1 VRSKG
6 PKTAE
11 QNLMPR
17 KKRGVTPSAT
27 PAMSENAN
35 PSDRH
40 ALLEAMIDHVPD
52 FIYAKDLEGRFLFA
66 NRAIVTENGFDTV
79 EQLIGLTDYD
89 INGEAARRAG
99 IPDTEARVMRTGE
112 PDLGYEERA
121 MRGDIDRWLMMSRVP
136 LKDKAGN
143 IIGVVGAS
151 RDITQK
157 KASERLLQA
166 QAHILEMIVAAAR
179 IEDFLEEFVKAI
191 ENLATGLACA
201 VRVFDAADGEPSV
214 YASPALAQEE
224 GLAALVSSVSDPE
237 CLTHPAE
244 HIAFSFDIPA
254 SEGKAHGFVW
264 CMLAS
269 RKPEAALLEFIG
281 AAARMAGLAIDRK
294 RASEHIAFLADHD
307 MLTRLP
313 NRRFLDTRL
322 PEILAAAAKTHRRVG
337 IGFLDLD
344 NFKQIN
350 DTLGHSI
357 GDTLLSKTAER
368 IAKSLRKNDL
378 VLRVGGDEFVIIL
391 EEGRNDVEA
400 RLQRIRA
407 AVSQPL
413 RIGNYDIKVTCS
425 IGMAFFPEHGETTA
439 EIVAAADLAM
449 YEAKHNGRDSIAT
462 FTPNMADD
470 LRKKFTRIE
479 ELRKAVKR
487 DEFVLHFQ
495 PQVDLVSGAISGVEA
510 LVRWQHPTEGLL
522 GPAEFIG
529 LAEETGLI
537 VELGE
542 SILRK
547 ACRQA
552 QAWAAAGLLP
562 VKMAVNISPRQFQ
575 GGLVQ
580 QIRSVLKETGLAP
593 SLLEIEIT
601 ETLIIQDVETSVRIM
616 RAIKQMGVSL
626 ALDDF
631 GIGYS
636 CLGMLKTFPLSCMKI
651 DRSFLTHLPKK
662 TKDSAIVSIMIQ
674 LAGSLGIDVI
684 AEGVEA
690 GEQAAFLRDAGCP
703 YGQGYYFSRPV
714 PAEVIE
720 DMLAKKT
727 IFPTGLT
734 EDSK

>member
-1 VRSKG
+1 MRSKG
-6 PKTAE
+6 PKTPE
-11 QNLMPR
+11 EKRMSR
-17 KKRGVTPSAT
+17 KKRDVTPSAI
-27 PAMSENAN
+27 PDMSENTN

-89 INGEAARRAG
+89 INGEAAQRAG
-99 IPDTEARVMRTGE
+99 IPETEARVMRTGE

-136 LKDKAGN
+136 LKDKAGK

-166 QAHILEMIVAAAR
+166 QARILEMIVAAAR

-201 VRVFDAADGEPSV
+201 VRVFDAAEGEPSV
-214 YASPALAQEE
+214 YASPALAQQE
-224 GLAALVSSVSDPE
+224 GLAALIASVSDPE
-237 CLTHPAE
+237 RLTHPAE
-244 HIAFSFDIPA
+244 HVAFSFDIPA

-269 RKPEAALLEFIG
+269 REPDAALVEFIG

-294 RASEHIAFLADHD
+294 RAAEHIAFLADHD

-322 PEILAAAAKTHRRVG
+322 PEILAAAAKANRRVG

-344 NFKQIN
+344 NFKHIN

-357 GDTLLSKTAER
+357 GDALLSKTAER
-368 IAKSLRKNDL
+368 IAKSLRKYDL

-391 EEGRNDVEA
+391 EERKDDVEN

-413 RIGNYDIKVTCS
+413 RIGNYDIKVTSS

-479 ELRKAVKR
+479 ELRKAVQR

-495 PQVDLVSGAISGVEA
+495 PQVDLASGRISGVEA

-537 VELGE
+537 VELGAN
-542 SILRK
+542 ILRK
-547 ACRQA
+547 ACHQA
-552 QAWAAAGLLP
+552 QAWVAAGLPP
-562 VKMAVNISPRQFQ
+562 VKIAVNISPRQFQ

-601 ETLIIQDVETSVRIM
+601 ETLIIQDVEASVRIM

-636 CLGMLKTFPLSCMKI
+636 CLGVLKTFPLSCMKI
-651 DRSFLTHLPKK
+651 DRSFLTHLPEK

-684 AEGVEA
+684 AEGVETA
-690 GEQAAFLRDAGCP
+690 EQAAFLRMAGCP
-703 YGQGYYFSRPV
+703 YGQGYYFSRPL
-714 PAEVIE
+714 PADAVEV
-720 DMLAKKT
+720 MLRNT
-727 IFPTGLT
+727 TTFPTGLSS
-734 EDSK
+734 DRP

>member
-1 VRSKG
+1 MSR
-6 PKTAE
+6 T
-11 QNLMPR
+11 
-17 KKRGVTPSAT
+17 KRGVAPSAS
-27 PAMSENAN
+27 PATTENPN
-35 PSDRH
+35 TSDRH
-40 ALLEAMIDHVPD
+40 VLLEAMINHVPD

-66 NRAIVTENGFDTV
+66 NRAIVTENGFESV
-79 EQLIGLTDYD
+79 EELIGLTDGD
-89 INGEAARRAG
+89 IHGDAAQRAG

-112 PDLGYEERA
+112 PDLGYEEPA

-136 LKDKAGN
+136 LKDEAGK

-166 QAHILEMIVAAAR
+166 QARILEMIVAAAR
-179 IEDFLEEFVKAI
+179 IEDFLDEFVKAI

-201 VRVFDAADGEPSV
+201 VRVFEAAAGEPSV
-214 YASPALAQEE
+214 YVSPALMPHE
-224 GLAALVSSVSDPE
+224 GLTARISTVNDPGS
-237 CLTHPAE
+237 LTYPADST
-244 HIAFSFDIPA
+244 AFSFDIPA

-264 CMLAS
+264 CVLAG
-269 RKPEAALLEFIG
+269 RQPDAALVEFIG

-294 RASEHIAFLADHD
+294 RAAEHIAFLADHD

-322 PEILAAAAKTHRRVG
+322 PEILAVAAKAKRKVG

-350 DTLGHSI
+350 DTLGHSV
-357 GDTLLSKTAER
+357 GDALLSKTAER
-368 IAKSLRKNDL
+368 IAHSLGRNDL
-378 VLRVGGDEFVIIL
+378 VLRVGGDEFVVIL
-391 EEGRNDVEA
+391 EKQKDSFEN
-400 RLQRIRA
+400 RLQLIQA

-449 YEAKHNGRDSIAT
+449 YEAKHNGRNGIAT
-462 FTPNMADD
+462 FTPRMADD

-479 ELRKAVKR
+479 ELRKAVER

-495 PQVDLVSGAISGVEA
+495 PQVDLLTGRISGVEA
-510 LVRWQHPTEGLL
+510 LVRWQHPVEGLL
-522 GPAEFIG
+522 APSEFIG

-542 SILRK
+542 SILKK
-547 ACRQA
+547 ACQQA
-552 QAWAAAGLLP
+552 QAWIVAGLSP
-562 VKMAVNISPRQFQ
+562 IKMAVNISPRQFQ
-575 GGLVQ
+575 GGLVE
-580 QIRSVLKETGLAP
+580 QIQSVLKETGLSP

-616 RAIKQMGVSL
+616 RSIKQMGVSL
-626 ALDDF
+626 SLDDF

-651 DRSFLTHLPKK
+651 DRSFLTHLPEK

-674 LAGSLGIDVI
+674 LAGSLDIDVI
-684 AEGVEA
+684 AEGVET
-690 GEQAAFLRDAGCP
+690 GEQAAFLRVAGCP

-714 PAEVIE
+714 QADVIE
-720 DMLAKKT
+720 DMLAKMT
-727 IFPTGLT
+727 TFPTGPAGDLQ
-734 EDSK
+734 

>member
-1 VRSKG
+1 MRSKG
-6 PKTAE
+6 PKTPE
-11 QNLMPR
+11 QTRMSR
-17 KKRGVTPSAT
+17 KTRRSAT
-27 PAMSENAN
+27 PASAAVRENTN

-66 NRAIVTENGFDTV
+66 NRAIVNENGFDTV
-79 EQLIGLTDYD
+79 EQLIGLTDYE
-89 INGEAARRAG
+89 IHGEAANIAG
-99 IPDTEARVMRTGE
+99 IPDTESRVMRTGKA
-112 PDLGYEERA
+112 DLGYEERA
-121 MRGDIDRWLMMSRVP
+121 MRGDVDRWLMMSRVP
-136 LKDKAGN
+136 LRDKAGN

-201 VRVFDAADGEPSV
+201 VRVFDAAEGEPSV
-214 YASPALAQEE
+214 YVSPALAQQK
-224 GLAALVSSVSDPE
+224 GLIALLSSVSDPDG
-237 CLTHPAE
+237 LTHSAE
-244 HIAFSFDIPA
+244 DVAFSFDIPE
-254 SEGKAHGFVW
+254 SGGKAHGFVW
-264 CMLAS
+264 CMLAG
-269 RKPEAALLEFIG
+269 RLPDPALLEFIG

-294 RASEHIAFLADHD
+294 RAAEHIAFLADHD

-322 PEILAAAAKTHRRVG
+322 PEILETAGKTKGRVAVC
-337 IGFLDLD
+337 FLDLD

-357 GDTLLSKTAER
+357 GDALLSKTASR
-368 IAKSLRKNDL
+368 IARALRKSDL
-378 VLRVGGDEFVIIL
+378 VLRVGGDEFVIVL
-391 EEGRNDVEA
+391 DVRQEDVET
-400 RLQRIRA
+400 RLHRIRA

-425 IGMAFFPEHGETTA
+425 IGMAFFPEHGKNTA

-449 YEAKHNGRDSIAT
+449 YEAKHSGRDKIAT
-462 FTPNMADD
+462 FTPNMAED
-470 LRKKFTRIE
+470 LKKKVNRIE
-479 ELRKAVKR
+479 ELRKAVTR

-495 PQVDLVSGAISGVEA
+495 PQINLASGVMNGVEA

-522 GPAEFIG
+522 APSEFIG

-547 ACRQA
+547 ACHQA
-552 QAWAAAGLLP
+552 QAWAAAGLPP

-575 GGLVQ
+575 GGLVE
-580 QIRSVLKETGLAP
+580 QIRAALKETGLPA

-601 ETLIIQDVETSVRIM
+601 ETLIIQDVDASVRIM
-616 RAIKQMGVSL
+616 RAIKDMGVSL

-631 GIGYS
+631 GVGYS

-651 DRSFLTHLPKK
+651 DRSFLAYLPGNA
-662 TKDSAIVSIMIQ
+662 KDSAIVSIMIQ
-674 LAGSLGIDVI
+674 LASSLGIDVI
-684 AEGVEA
+684 AEGVET
-690 GEQAAFLRDAGCP
+690 GEQSKFLRDAGCP
-703 YGQGYYFSRPV
+703 CGQGYYFSPPV
-714 PAEVIE
+714 PAQAIAA
-720 DMLAKKT
+720 MLAQSS
-727 IFPTGLT
+727 IFPNGAS
-734 EDSK
+734 EASR

>member
-1 VRSKG
+1 MS
-6 PKTAE
+6 
-11 QNLMPR
+11 R
-17 KKRGVTPSAT
+17 KKRDVTPSAI
-27 PAMSENAN
+27 PDMGENAN

-89 INGEAARRAG
+89 IHGEAAQRAG
-99 IPDTEARVMRTGE
+99 IPETEARVMRTGE

-166 QAHILEMIVAAAR
+166 QARILQMIVAAAR

-201 VRVFDAADGEPSV
+201 VRVVEAAEGEPSV
-214 YASPALAQEE
+214 YASPALAQQE
-224 GLAALVSSVSDPE
+224 GLAALFASVSDPE
-237 CLTHPAE
+237 RLTHPAE
-244 HIAFSFDIPA
+244 HVAFSFDIPA

-264 CMLAS
+264 CVLAG
-269 RKPEAALLEFIG
+269 REPDAALVEFIG

-294 RASEHIAFLADHD
+294 RAAEHIAFLADHD

-322 PEILAAAAKTHRRVG
+322 PEILAAAAKANRRVG

-344 NFKQIN
+344 NFKHIN

-357 GDTLLSKTAER
+357 GDALLSKTAER

-391 EEGRNDVEA
+391 EERKDDVEN
-400 RLQRIRA
+400 RLQRIRD

-425 IGMAFFPEHGETTA
+425 IGMAFFPEHGETPA

-449 YEAKHNGRDSIAT
+449 YEAKHAGRDSIAT

-479 ELRKAVKR
+479 ELRKAVQR

-495 PQVDLVSGAISGVEA
+495 PQVDLASGRISGVEA

-537 VELGE
+537 VELGAN
-542 SILRK
+542 ILRK
-547 ACRQA
+547 ACHQA
-552 QAWAAAGLLP
+552 QAWVAAGLSP
-562 VKMAVNISPRQFQ
+562 VKIAVNISPRQFQ

-601 ETLIIQDVETSVRIM
+601 ETLIIQDVEASVRIM

-651 DRSFLTHLPKK
+651 DRSFLTHLPEK
-662 TKDSAIVSIMIQ
+662 TKDSAIVTIMIQ
-674 LAGSLGIDVI
+674 LAGSLDIDVI
-684 AEGVEA
+684 AEGVETA
-690 GEQAAFLRDAGCP
+690 EQAAFLRMAGCP
-703 YGQGYYFSRPV
+703 YGQGYYFSRPL
-714 PAEVIE
+714 PADAVEV
-720 DMLAKKT
+720 MLRNT
-727 IFPTGLT
+727 TTFPTGLSS
-734 EDSK
+734 DRP

>member
-1 VRSKG
+1 MRSKG
-6 PKTAE
+6 PKTPE
-11 QNLMPR
+11 ETRMSR
-17 KKRGVTPSAT
+17 KKRDVTPSAT
-27 PAMSENAN
+27 PDKSENAN

-79 EQLIGLTDYD
+79 EQLIGLTDYE
-89 INGEAARRAG
+89 INGEAAHRAG

-214 YASPALAQEE
+214 YASPALAQQK
-224 GLAALVSSVSDPE
+224 GLTALVSSVSDPE
-237 CLTHPAE
+237 SLSHPAE
-244 HIAFSFDIPA
+244 QVAFSFDIPA

-264 CMLAS
+264 CMLAG
-269 RKPEAALLEFIG
+269 REPDAALVEFIA

-294 RASEHIAFLADHD
+294 RAAEHIAFLADHD

-322 PEILAAAAKTHRRVG
+322 PEILAAAAKANRRVG

-357 GDTLLSKTAER
+357 GDALLSKTAER
-368 IAKSLRKNDL
+368 IAKSLRQNDL

-391 EEGRNDVEA
+391 EERRDDVES

-425 IGMAFFPEHGETTA
+425 IGMAFFPEHGQTTA

-495 PQVDLVSGAISGVEA
+495 PQVDLVSGGISGVEA

-552 QAWAAAGLLP
+552 QAWAAAGLSP

-651 DRSFLTHLPKK
+651 DRSFLTHLPEK

-684 AEGVEA
+684 AEGVES
-690 GEQAAFLRDAGCP
+690 GEQAAFLRAAGCP
-703 YGQGYYFSRPV
+703 YGQGYYFSRPL
-714 PAEVIE
+714 PADAIE
-720 DMLAKKT
+720 AMLANST
-727 IFPTGLT
+727 TFPTGLSG
-734 EDSK
+734 DRP

>member
-1 VRSKG
+1 MRSKG

-11 QNLMPR
+11 QNRMSQ

-136 LKDKAGN
+136 LKDEAGN

-191 ENLATGLACA
+191 ENLATGLVCA
-201 VRVFDAADGEPSV
+201 VRVFDAAAGEPSV

-294 RASEHIAFLADHD
+294 RAAEHIAFLADHD

-425 IGMAFFPEHGETTA
+425 IGMAFFPEHGEITA

-651 DRSFLTHLPKK
+651 DRSFLTHLPEK

-690 GEQAAFLRDAGCP
+690 GEQATFLREAGCP

-727 IFPTGLT
+727 IFPTGLP

>member
-1 VRSKG
+1 MRSKG

-580 QIRSVLKETGLAP
+580 QISSVLKETGLAP

-651 DRSFLTHLPKK
+651 DRSFLTHLPEK

-727 IFPTGLT
+727 IFPTGLP

>member
-1 VRSKG
+1 MRSKG
-6 PKTAE
+6 PKSHL
-11 QNLMPR
+11 QNRPPR
-17 KKRGVTPSAT
+17 TKSDAP
-27 PAMSENAN
+27 

-79 EQLIGLTDYD
+79 EELIGLTDYD
-89 INGEAARRAG
+89 INGDAAQRAG
-99 IPDTEARVMRTGE
+99 IPETEARVMRTGE
-112 PDLGYEERA
+112 PDLGFEERA

-136 LKDKAGN
+136 LKDKNGA

-166 QAHILEMIVAAAR
+166 QAHILEMIVGAAR

-201 VRVFDAADGEPSV
+201 VRVFDAAAGEPSV
-214 YASPALAQEE
+214 YASPALSQHA
-224 GLAALVSSVSDPE
+224 GVSALISSVSDPE
-237 CLTHPAE
+237 SLTYPAGNV
-244 HIAFSFDIPA
+244 AFSFDIPA
-254 SEGKAHGFVW
+254 SEGNAHGFVW
-264 CMLAS
+264 CMLAG
-269 RKPEAALLEFIG
+269 RKPDAGLLEFIA

-294 RASEHIAFLADHD
+294 RAAEHIAFLADHD

-322 PEILAAAAKTHRRVG
+322 PEILAASAKAKRHVG

-350 DTLGHSI
+350 DTLGHSV
-357 GDTLLSKTAER
+357 GDALLSKTAER
-368 IAKSLRKNDL
+368 ISRSLGRNDL

-391 EEGRNDVEA
+391 HKHKDDFES
-400 RLQRIRA
+400 RLQHIRA

-413 RIGNYDIKVTCS
+413 RLGNYDIKVTCS

-449 YEAKHNGRDSIAT
+449 YEAKHSGRDGIAT
-462 FTPNMADD
+462 FTPRMADD

-479 ELRKAVKR
+479 ELRKAVQS
-487 DEFVLHFQ
+487 DEFVLHYQ
-495 PQVDLVSGAISGVEA
+495 PQVDLLTGRISGVEA
-510 LVRWQHPTEGLL
+510 LVRWQHPVEGLL

-542 SILRK
+542 SVLKK
-547 ACRQA
+547 ACLQA
-552 QAWAAAGLLP
+552 QAWCNAGLPP

-575 GGLVQ
+575 GGLVE
-580 QIRSVLKETGLAP
+580 QIRSALTQSGLAP

-616 RAIKQMGVSL
+616 RVIKEMGVSL

-651 DRSFLTHLPKK
+651 DRSFLTHLPEK

-684 AEGVEA
+684 AEGVET
-690 GEQAAFLRDAGCP
+690 GEQAAFLRTAGCP

-714 PAEVIE
+714 QADAIEAMLGTMMTFPAGLSN
-720 DMLAKKT
+720 DMQ
-727 IFPTGLT
+727 
-734 EDSK
+734 

>member
-1 VRSKG
+1 MRSKG

-11 QNLMPR
+11 QNRMSR

-136 LKDKAGN
+136 LKDEAGN

-191 ENLATGLACA
+191 ENLATGLVCA
-201 VRVFDAADGEPSV
+201 VRVFDAAAGELSV

-294 RASEHIAFLADHD
+294 RAAEHIAFLADHD

-651 DRSFLTHLPKK
+651 DRSFLTHLPEK

-690 GEQAAFLRDAGCP
+690 GEQATFLREAGCP

-727 IFPTGLT
+727 IFPTGLP

>member
-1 VRSKG
+1 MRSKG

-11 QNLMPR
+11 QNRMPR

-136 LKDKAGN
+136 LKDEAGN

-191 ENLATGLACA
+191 ENLATGLVCA
-201 VRVFDAADGEPSV
+201 VRVFDAAAGEPSV

-294 RASEHIAFLADHD
+294 RAAEHIAFLADHD

-651 DRSFLTHLPKK
+651 DRSFLTHLPEK

-690 GEQAAFLRDAGCP
+690 GEQATFLREAGCP

-727 IFPTGLT
+727 IFPTGLP

>member
-1 VRSKG
+1 
-6 PKTAE
+6 
-11 QNLMPR
+11 MPR

-264 CMLAS
+264 CMLTS

>member
-1 VRSKG
+1 MRSKG

-542 SILRK
+542 SILRN

-690 GEQAAFLRDAGCP
+690 GEQVAFLRDAGCP

-720 DMLAKKT
+720 NMLAKKT

>member
-1 VRSKG
+1 M
-6 PKTAE
+6 
-11 QNLMPR
+11 QNRPPR
-17 KKRGVTPSAT
+17 TKSDAP
-27 PAMSENAN
+27 

-79 EQLIGLTDYD
+79 EELIGLTDYD
-89 INGEAARRAG
+89 INGDAAQRAG
-99 IPDTEARVMRTGE
+99 IPETEARVMRTGE
-112 PDLGYEERA
+112 PDLGFEERA

-136 LKDKAGN
+136 LKDKNGA

-166 QAHILEMIVAAAR
+166 QAHILEMIVGAAR
-179 IEDFLEEFVKAI
+179 IEDFLEEFVKSI

-201 VRVFDAADGEPSV
+201 VRVFDAAAGEPSV
-214 YASPALAQEE
+214 YASPALAQNA
-224 GLAALVSSVSDPE
+224 GVTALISSVSDPE
-237 CLTHPAE
+237 SLTYPAGNV
-244 HIAFSFDIPA
+244 AFSFDIPA
-254 SEGKAHGFVW
+254 SEGNAHGFVW
-264 CMLAS
+264 CMLAG
-269 RKPEAALLEFIG
+269 RTPDAGLLEFIA

-294 RASEHIAFLADHD
+294 RAAEHIAFLADHD

-322 PEILAAAAKTHRRVG
+322 PEILAASAKAKRHVG

-350 DTLGHSI
+350 DTLGHSV
-357 GDTLLSKTAER
+357 GDALLSETAER
-368 IAKSLRKNDL
+368 ISRSLGRNDL

-391 EEGRNDVEA
+391 HKHKDDFES
-400 RLQRIRA
+400 RLQHIRA
-407 AVSQPL
+407 AVSQTL
-413 RIGNYDIKVTCS
+413 RLGNYDIKVTCS

-449 YEAKHNGRDSIAT
+449 YEAKHSGRDGIAT
-462 FTPNMADD
+462 FTPRMADD

-479 ELRKAVKR
+479 ELRKAVER
-487 DEFVLHFQ
+487 DEFVLHYQ
-495 PQVDLVSGAISGVEA
+495 PQVDLLTGRISGVEA
-510 LVRWQHPTEGLL
+510 LVRWQHPVEGLL

-542 SILRK
+542 SVLKK
-547 ACRQA
+547 ACLQA
-552 QAWAAAGLLP
+552 QAWCNAGLPP

-575 GGLVQ
+575 GGLVE
-580 QIRSVLKETGLAP
+580 QIRSALTQSGLAP

-616 RAIKQMGVSL
+616 RVIKEMGVSL

-651 DRSFLTHLPKK
+651 DRSFLTHLPEK

-684 AEGVEA
+684 AEGVET
-690 GEQAAFLRDAGCP
+690 GEQAAFLRAAGCP

-714 PAEVIE
+714 QADAIEAMLGTMMTFPAGLSN
-720 DMLAKKT
+720 DMQ
-727 IFPTGLT
+727 
-734 EDSK
+734 

>member
-1 VRSKG
+1 MRSKG

-449 YEAKHNGRDSIAT
+449 YEAKHKGRDSIAT

>member
-6 PKTAE
+6 PKTPV
-11 QNLMPR
+11 QNRMSR
-17 KKRGVTPSAT
+17 TKRGVAPSAS
-27 PAMSENAN
+27 PATTENPN
-35 PSDRH
+35 TSDRH
-40 ALLEAMIDHVPD
+40 VLLEAMINHVPD

-66 NRAIVTENGFDTV
+66 NRAIVTENGFESV
-79 EQLIGLTDYD
+79 EELIGLTDGD
-89 INGEAARRAG
+89 IHGDAAQRAG

-112 PDLGYEERA
+112 PDLGYEEPA

-136 LKDKAGN
+136 LKDEAGK

-166 QAHILEMIVAAAR
+166 QARILEMIVAAAR
-179 IEDFLEEFVKAI
+179 IEDFLDEFVKAI

-201 VRVFDAADGEPSV
+201 VRVFEAAAGEPSV
-214 YASPALAQEE
+214 YVSPALMPHE
-224 GLAALVSSVSDPE
+224 GLTARISTVNDPGS
-237 CLTHPAE
+237 LTYPADST
-244 HIAFSFDIPA
+244 AFSFDIPA

-264 CMLAS
+264 CVLAG
-269 RKPEAALLEFIG
+269 RQPDAALVEFIG

-294 RASEHIAFLADHD
+294 RAAEHIAFLADHD

-322 PEILAAAAKTHRRVG
+322 PEILAVAAKAKRKVG

-350 DTLGHSI
+350 DTLGHSV
-357 GDTLLSKTAER
+357 GDALLSKTAER
-368 IAKSLRKNDL
+368 IAHSLGRNDL
-378 VLRVGGDEFVIIL
+378 VLRVGGDEFVVIL
-391 EEGRNDVEA
+391 EKQKDSFEN
-400 RLQRIRA
+400 RLQRIQA

-449 YEAKHNGRDSIAT
+449 YEAKHNGRNGIAT
-462 FTPNMADD
+462 FTPRMADD

-479 ELRKAVKR
+479 ELRKAVER

-495 PQVDLVSGAISGVEA
+495 PQVDLLTGRISGVEA
-510 LVRWQHPTEGLL
+510 LVRWQHPVEGLL
-522 GPAEFIG
+522 APSEFIG

-542 SILRK
+542 SILKK
-547 ACRQA
+547 ACQQA
-552 QAWAAAGLLP
+552 QAWIVAGLSP
-562 VKMAVNISPRQFQ
+562 IKMAVNISPRQFQ
-575 GGLVQ
+575 GGLVE
-580 QIRSVLKETGLAP
+580 QIQSVLKETGLSP

-616 RAIKQMGVSL
+616 RSIKQMGVSL
-626 ALDDF
+626 SLDDF

-651 DRSFLTHLPKK
+651 DRSFLTHLPEK

-674 LAGSLGIDVI
+674 LAGSLDIDVI
-684 AEGVEA
+684 AEGVET
-690 GEQAAFLRDAGCP
+690 GEQAAFLRAAGCP

-714 PAEVIE
+714 QADLIE
-720 DMLAKKT
+720 DMLAKMT
-727 IFPTGLT
+727 TFPTGPAGDLQ
-734 EDSK
+734 

>member
-1 VRSKG
+1 MRSKG
-6 PKTAE
+6 PKTPE
-11 QNLMPR
+11 ENRMSR
-17 KKRGVTPSAT
+17 KKRDVTPSAT
-27 PAMSENAN
+27 PDMSENSN

-89 INGEAARRAG
+89 INGEAAQRAG

-201 VRVFDAADGEPSV
+201 VRVFDAAEGEPSV
-214 YASPALAQEE
+214 YASPALAQQE

-237 CLTHPAE
+237 SLVHPAE
-244 HIAFSFDIPA
+244 HMAFSFDIPA

-264 CMLAS
+264 CMLAG
-269 RKPEAALLEFIG
+269 RQPDAALVEFIG

-294 RASEHIAFLADHD
+294 RAAEHIAFLADHD

-322 PEILAAAAKTHRRVG
+322 PEILATAAKANRRAG

-357 GDTLLSKTAER
+357 GDALLSKTAER

-391 EEGRNDVEA
+391 EERRDDVEN

-449 YEAKHNGRDSIAT
+449 YEAKHTGRDSIAT

-495 PQVDLVSGAISGVEA
+495 PQVDLVSGRISGVEA

-542 SILRK
+542 SILEK

-552 QAWAAAGLLP
+552 QAWAAAGLSP

-651 DRSFLTHLPKK
+651 DRSFLTHLPEK

-690 GEQAAFLRDAGCP
+690 GEQATFLRDAGCP

-714 PAEVIE
+714 PAEAIE
-720 DMLAKKT
+720 DMLAKTT
-727 IFPTGLT
+727 IFATGLP
-734 EDSK
+734 ENSP

>member
-1 VRSKG
+1 MS
-6 PKTAE
+6 
-11 QNLMPR
+11 R
-17 KKRGVTPSAT
+17 KKRGIAPSAS
-27 PAMSENAN
+27 PAASATDN
-35 PSDRH
+35 PSDRY

-66 NRAIVTENGFDTV
+66 NRAIVTENGFRAV
-79 EQLIGLTDYD
+79 EELIGLTDYD
-89 INGEAARRAG
+89 IHGEAAQRAG

-136 LKDKAGN
+136 LRDKAGN

-179 IEDFLEEFVKAI
+179 IEDFLEEFVKEI
-191 ENLATGLACA
+191 ENLATGLVCA
-201 VRVFDAADGEPSV
+201 VRVFAAAAGEPSV
-214 YASPALAQEE
+214 YASPALAQQE

-237 CLTHPAE
+237 SLPQPVGNT
-244 HIAFSFDIPA
+244 AFSFDIPA

-264 CMLAS
+264 CMLAG
-269 RKPEAALLEFIG
+269 RKPDAELVEFIG

-294 RASEHIAFLADHD
+294 RAAEHIAFLADHD

-322 PEILAAAAKTHRRVG
+322 PEILAAATKAKRRVG

-344 NFKQIN
+344 NFRQIN

-357 GDTLLSKTAER
+357 GDALLSKTAGR
-368 IAKSLRKNDL
+368 IAKSLRRDDL

-391 EEGRNDVEA
+391 EERRDDVET
-400 RLQRIRA
+400 RLRRIRA

-413 RIGNYDIKVTCS
+413 RIGNYDIKITCS

-449 YEAKHNGRDSIAT
+449 YDAKHNGRDSIAT

-479 ELRKAVKR
+479 ELRKAVER

-495 PQVDLVSGAISGVEA
+495 PQVDLVSGRISGVEA
-510 LVRWQHPTEGLL
+510 LVRWQHPVEGLL

-542 SILRK
+542 SILNK

-552 QAWAAAGLLP
+552 QAWAAAGLSP

-593 SLLEIEIT
+593 SMLEIEIT
-601 ETLIIQDVETSVRIM
+601 ETLIIQDVDTSVRIM

-651 DRSFLTHLPKK
+651 DRSFLTHLPEK

-684 AEGVEA
+684 AEGVETS
-690 GEQAAFLRDAGCP
+690 EQATFLRNAGCP

-714 PAEVIE
+714 PAEAIA
-720 DMLAKKT
+720 DMLAKMALL
-727 IFPTGLT
+727 PTGLSQST
-734 EDSK
+734 L

>member
-1 VRSKG
+1 MRSKG
-6 PKTAE
+6 PKTPV
-11 QNLMPR
+11 QNRMSR
-17 KKRGVTPSAT
+17 KKRDASPSAPPET
-27 PAMSENAN
+27 ARTAN

-40 ALLEAMIDHVPD
+40 TLLEAMIDHVPD
-52 FIYAKDLEGRFLFA
+52 FIYAKDLDGRFLFA

-79 EQLIGLTDYD
+79 EELIGLTDSD
-89 INGEAARRAG
+89 IHGDAARLAG

-136 LKDKAGN
+136 LKDKAGK

-166 QAHILEMIVAAAR
+166 QARILEMIVAAAR

-201 VRVFDAADGEPSV
+201 VRVFDAAAGEPSV
-214 YASPALAQEE
+214 YASPALAPHQD
-224 GLAALVSSVSDPE
+224 LTAHISTVDDPGDLD
-237 CLTHPAE
+237 CPAD

-254 SEGKAHGFVW
+254 SEGMAHGFVW
-264 CMLAS
+264 CMLAA
-269 RKPEAALLEFIG
+269 RKPDAALVEFIG

-294 RASEHIAFLADHD
+294 RAAEHIAFLADHD

-322 PEILAAAAKTHRRVG
+322 PEILAEAAKANRRVG

-357 GDTLLSKTAER
+357 GDALLSRTAER
-368 IAKSLRKNDL
+368 IARSLKRNDL

-391 EEGRNDVEA
+391 EKQKDDFES

-407 AVSQPL
+407 TVSQPL

-425 IGMAFFPEHGETTA
+425 IGMAFFPEHGDTTA

-449 YEAKHNGRDSIAT
+449 YEAKHNGRDGIAT
-462 FTPNMADD
+462 FTPRMADD

-479 ELRKAVKR
+479 ELRKAVER

-495 PQVDLVSGAISGVEA
+495 PQVHLQTGRISGVEA
-510 LVRWQHPTEGLL
+510 LVRWQHPSEGLL

-542 SILRK
+542 TILRK

-552 QAWAAAGLLP
+552 QAWAAVGLSP

-575 GGLVQ
+575 SGLVE
-580 QIRSVLKETGLAP
+580 QIRSALTETGLAP

-651 DRSFLTHLPKK
+651 DRSFLTHLPEK

-674 LAGSLGIDVI
+674 LAGSLDIDVI
-684 AEGVEA
+684 AEGVETA
-690 GEQAAFLRDAGCP
+690 EQAAFLRAAGCP

-714 PAEVIE
+714 QADVIG
-720 DMLAKKT
+720 DMLGNMT
-727 IFPTGLT
+727 TLLTGLSS
-734 EDSK
+734 DPI

>member
-1 VRSKG
+1 MS
-6 PKTAE
+6 
-11 QNLMPR
+11 R
-17 KKRGVTPSAT
+17 KKRDVTPSAI
-27 PAMSENAN
+27 PDMGENAN

-89 INGEAARRAG
+89 IHGEAAQRAG
-99 IPDTEARVMRTGE
+99 IPETEARVMRTGE

-166 QAHILEMIVAAAR
+166 QARILQMIVEAAR

-201 VRVFDAADGEPSV
+201 VRVFEAAEGEPSV
-214 YASPALAQEE
+214 YASPALAQQE
-224 GLAALVSSVSDPE
+224 GLAALFASVSDPE
-237 CLTHPAE
+237 RLTHPAE
-244 HIAFSFDIPA
+244 HVAFSFDIPA

-264 CMLAS
+264 CMLAG
-269 RKPEAALLEFIG
+269 REPDAALVEFIG

-294 RASEHIAFLADHD
+294 RAAEHIAFLADHD
-307 MLTRLP
+307 MLTLLP

-322 PEILAAAAKTHRRVG
+322 PEILAVAAKANRRVG

-344 NFKQIN
+344 NFKHIN

-357 GDTLLSKTAER
+357 GDALLSKTAER

-391 EEGRNDVEA
+391 EERKNDVEN

-449 YEAKHNGRDSIAT
+449 YEAKHAGRDSIAT

-479 ELRKAVKR
+479 ELRKAVER

-495 PQVDLVSGAISGVEA
+495 PQVDLANGRVSGVEA
-510 LVRWQHPTEGLL
+510 LVRWQHAAEGLL
-522 GPAEFIG
+522 GPEEFIG

-537 VELGE
+537 VELGAN
-542 SILRK
+542 ILRK
-547 ACRQA
+547 ACHQA
-552 QAWAAAGLLP
+552 QAWAAAGLP
-562 VKMAVNISPRQFQ
+562 PMKMAVNISPRQFQ

-601 ETLIIQDVETSVRIM
+601 ETLIIQDVEASVRIM

-651 DRSFLTHLPKK
+651 DRSFLTHLPEK
-662 TKDSAIVSIMIQ
+662 TKDSAIVTIMIQ
-674 LAGSLGIDVI
+674 LAGSLDIDVI
-684 AEGVEA
+684 AEGVETA
-690 GEQAAFLRDAGCP
+690 EQAAFLRMAGCP
-703 YGQGYYFSRPV
+703 YGQGYYFSRPL
-714 PAEVIE
+714 PADAIE
-720 DMLAKKT
+720 AMLANT
-727 IFPTGLT
+727 TTFPTGVSS
-734 EDSK
+734 DRP

>member
-1 VRSKG
+1 
-6 PKTAE
+6 
-11 QNLMPR
+11 MPR

-191 ENLATGLACA
+191 ENLATGLVCA
-201 VRVFDAADGEPSV
+201 VRVFDAAAGEPSV

-294 RASEHIAFLADHD
+294 RAAEHIAFLADHD

-357 GDTLLSKTAER
+357 GDTLLLKTAER

-651 DRSFLTHLPKK
+651 DRSFLTHLPEK

-690 GEQAAFLRDAGCP
+690 GEQATFLREAGCP

-727 IFPTGLT
+727 IFPTGLP

>member
-1 VRSKG
+1 MRSKG
-6 PKTAE
+6 PKTPV
-11 QNLMPR
+11 QNRMSR
-17 KKRGVTPSAT
+17 TKRGVAPSAS
-27 PAMSENAN
+27 PATTENPN
-35 PSDRH
+35 TSDRH
-40 ALLEAMIDHVPD
+40 VLLEAMINHVPD

-66 NRAIVTENGFDTV
+66 NRAIVTENGFESV
-79 EQLIGLTDYD
+79 EELIGLTDGD
-89 INGEAARRAG
+89 IHGDAAQRAG

-112 PDLGYEERA
+112 PDLGYEEPA

-136 LKDKAGN
+136 LKDEAGK

-166 QAHILEMIVAAAR
+166 QARILEMIVAAAR
-179 IEDFLEEFVKAI
+179 IEDFLVEFVKAI

-201 VRVFDAADGEPSV
+201 VRVFEAAAGEPSV
-214 YASPALAQEE
+214 YVSPALMPHE
-224 GLAALVSSVSDPE
+224 GLTARISTVNDPGS
-237 CLTHPAE
+237 LTYPADST
-244 HIAFSFDIPA
+244 AFSFDIPA

-264 CMLAS
+264 CVLAG
-269 RKPEAALLEFIG
+269 RQPDAALVEFIG

-294 RASEHIAFLADHD
+294 RAAEHIAFLADHD

-322 PEILAAAAKTHRRVG
+322 PEILAVAAKAKRKVG

-350 DTLGHSI
+350 DTLGHSV
-357 GDTLLSKTAER
+357 GDALLSKTAER
-368 IAKSLRKNDL
+368 IAHSLGRNDL
-378 VLRVGGDEFVIIL
+378 VLRVGGDEFVVIL
-391 EEGRNDVEA
+391 EKQKDSFEN
-400 RLQRIRA
+400 RLQLIQA

-449 YEAKHNGRDSIAT
+449 YEAKHNGRNGIAT
-462 FTPNMADD
+462 FTPRMADD

-479 ELRKAVKR
+479 ELRKAVER

-495 PQVDLVSGAISGVEA
+495 PQVDLLTGRISGVEA
-510 LVRWQHPTEGLL
+510 LVRWQHPVEGLL
-522 GPAEFIG
+522 APSEFIG

-542 SILRK
+542 SILKK
-547 ACRQA
+547 ACQQA
-552 QAWAAAGLLP
+552 QAWIVAGLSP
-562 VKMAVNISPRQFQ
+562 IKMAVNISPRQFQ
-575 GGLVQ
+575 GGLVE
-580 QIRSVLKETGLAP
+580 QIQSVLKETGLSP

-616 RAIKQMGVSL
+616 RSIKQMGVSL
-626 ALDDF
+626 SLDDF

-651 DRSFLTHLPKK
+651 DRSFLTHLPEK

-674 LAGSLGIDVI
+674 LAGSLDIDVI
-684 AEGVEA
+684 AEGVET
-690 GEQAAFLRDAGCP
+690 GEQAAFLRVAGCP

-714 PAEVIE
+714 QADVIE
-720 DMLAKKT
+720 DMLAKMT
-727 IFPTGLT
+727 TFPTGPAGDLQ
-734 EDSK
+734 

>member
-1 VRSKG
+1 MS
-6 PKTAE
+6 
-11 QNLMPR
+11 R
-17 KKRGVTPSAT
+17 KKRDVTPSAI
-27 PAMSENAN
+27 PDMGENAN

-89 INGEAARRAG
+89 IHGEAAQRAG
-99 IPDTEARVMRTGE
+99 IPETEARVMRTGE

-166 QAHILEMIVAAAR
+166 QARILQMIVAAAR

-201 VRVFDAADGEPSV
+201 VRVVEAAEGEPSV
-214 YASPALAQEE
+214 YASPALAQQE
-224 GLAALVSSVSDPE
+224 GLAALFASISDPE
-237 CLTHPAE
+237 RLTHPAE
-244 HIAFSFDIPA
+244 HVAFSFDIPA

-264 CMLAS
+264 CMLAG
-269 RKPEAALLEFIG
+269 REPDAALVEFIG

-294 RASEHIAFLADHD
+294 RAAEHIAFLADHD

-322 PEILAAAAKTHRRVG
+322 PEILAAAAKATRRVG

-344 NFKQIN
+344 NFKHIN

-357 GDTLLSKTAER
+357 GDALLSKTAER

-391 EEGRNDVEA
+391 EERKNDVEN

-449 YEAKHNGRDSIAT
+449 YEAKHAGRDSIAT

-479 ELRKAVKR
+479 ELRKAVQR

-495 PQVDLVSGAISGVEA
+495 PQVDLASGRISGVEA

-537 VELGE
+537 VELGAN
-542 SILRK
+542 ILRK
-547 ACRQA
+547 ACHQA
-552 QAWAAAGLLP
+552 QAWVAAGLSP
-562 VKMAVNISPRQFQ
+562 VKIAVNISPRQFQ

-601 ETLIIQDVETSVRIM
+601 ETLIIQDVEASVRIM

-651 DRSFLTHLPKK
+651 DRSFLTHLPEK
-662 TKDSAIVSIMIQ
+662 TKDSAIVTIMIQ
-674 LAGSLGIDVI
+674 LAGSLDIDVI
-684 AEGVEA
+684 AEGVETA
-690 GEQAAFLRDAGCP
+690 EQAAFLRMAGCP
-703 YGQGYYFSRPV
+703 YGQGYYFSRPL
-714 PAEVIE
+714 PADAIAA
-720 DMLAKKT
+720 MLRNTAT
-727 IFPTGLT
+727 FPAGLSS
-734 EDSK
+734 DRP

>member
-1 VRSKG
+1 MRSKG
-6 PKTAE
+6 PKTPV
-11 QNLMPR
+11 QNRMSR
-17 KKRGVTPSAT
+17 TKRGVAPSAS
-27 PAMSENAN
+27 PATTENPN
-35 PSDRH
+35 TSDRH
-40 ALLEAMIDHVPD
+40 VLLEAMINHVPD

-66 NRAIVTENGFDTV
+66 NHAIVTENGFESV
-79 EQLIGLTDYD
+79 EELIGLTDGD
-89 INGEAARRAG
+89 IHGDAAQRAG

-112 PDLGYEERA
+112 PDLGYEEPA

-136 LKDKAGN
+136 LKDEAGK

-166 QAHILEMIVAAAR
+166 QARILEMIVAAAR
-179 IEDFLEEFVKAI
+179 IEDFLDEFVKAI

-201 VRVFDAADGEPSV
+201 VRVFEAAAGEPSV
-214 YASPALAQEE
+214 YVSPALMPHE
-224 GLAALVSSVSDPE
+224 GLTARISTVNDPGS
-237 CLTHPAE
+237 LTYPADST
-244 HIAFSFDIPA
+244 AFSFDIPA

-264 CMLAS
+264 CVLAG
-269 RKPEAALLEFIG
+269 RQPDAALVEFIG

-294 RASEHIAFLADHD
+294 RAAEHIAFLADHD

-322 PEILAAAAKTHRRVG
+322 PEILAVAAKAKRKVG

-350 DTLGHSI
+350 DTLGHSV
-357 GDTLLSKTAER
+357 GDALLSKTAER
-368 IAKSLRKNDL
+368 IAHSLGRNDL
-378 VLRVGGDEFVIIL
+378 VLRVGGDEFVVIL
-391 EEGRNDVEA
+391 EKQKDSFEN
-400 RLQRIRA
+400 RLQRIQA
-407 AVSQPL
+407 AVSQSL

-449 YEAKHNGRDSIAT
+449 YEAKHNGRNGIAT
-462 FTPNMADD
+462 FTPRMADD

-479 ELRKAVKR
+479 ELRKAVER

-495 PQVDLVSGAISGVEA
+495 PQVDLLTGRISGVEA
-510 LVRWQHPTEGLL
+510 LVRWQHPVEGLL
-522 GPAEFIG
+522 APSEFIG

-542 SILRK
+542 SILKK
-547 ACRQA
+547 ACQQA
-552 QAWAAAGLLP
+552 QAWIVAGLSP
-562 VKMAVNISPRQFQ
+562 IKMAVNISPRQFQ
-575 GGLVQ
+575 GGLVE
-580 QIRSVLKETGLAP
+580 QIQSVLKETGLSP

-616 RAIKQMGVSL
+616 RSIKQMGVSL
-626 ALDDF
+626 SLDDF

-651 DRSFLTHLPKK
+651 DRSFLTHLPEKPR
-662 TKDSAIVSIMIQ
+662 TAPS
-674 LAGSLGIDVI
+674 
-684 AEGVEA
+684 
-690 GEQAAFLRDAGCP
+690 
-703 YGQGYYFSRPV
+703 SR
-714 PAEVIE
+714 
-720 DMLAKKT
+720 
-727 IFPTGLT
+727 
-734 EDSK
+734 S

>member
-1 VRSKG
+1 MRSKG
-6 PKTAE
+6 PKTPE
-11 QNLMPR
+11 ENRMSR
-17 KKRGVTPSAT
+17 KKRDVTPSAT
-27 PAMSENAN
+27 PDMSENSN

-201 VRVFDAADGEPSV
+201 VRVFDAAEGEPSV
-214 YASPALAQEE
+214 YASPALAQQK

-237 CLTHPAE
+237 SLVHPAE
-244 HIAFSFDIPA
+244 HMAFSFDIPA

-264 CMLAS
+264 CMLAG
-269 RKPEAALLEFIG
+269 RQPDAALVEFIG
-281 AAARMAGLAIDRK
+281 AAARMAGLAIDRN
-294 RASEHIAFLADHD
+294 RAAEHIAFLADHD

-322 PEILAAAAKTHRRVG
+322 PEILAAAAKASRRVG

-357 GDTLLSKTAER
+357 GDALLSKTAER

-391 EEGRNDVEA
+391 EERRDDVEN

-449 YEAKHNGRDSIAT
+449 YEAKHSGRDSIAT

-495 PQVDLVSGAISGVEA
+495 PQVDLFSGRISGVEA
-510 LVRWQHPTEGLL
+510 LVRWQHPAEGLL
-522 GPAEFIG
+522 SPAEFIG

-542 SILRK
+542 SILKK

-552 QAWAAAGLLP
+552 QAWAAAGLSP

-580 QIRSVLKETGLAP
+580 QIRSVLTETGLAP

-601 ETLIIQDVETSVRIM
+601 ETLIIQDVETSVWIM

-651 DRSFLTHLPKK
+651 DRSFLTHLPEK

-690 GEQAAFLRDAGCP
+690 GEQATFLRDAGCP

-714 PAEVIE
+714 PAEAIE
-720 DMLAKKT
+720 DMLAKTT
-727 IFPTGLT
+727 IFATGLP
-734 EDSK
+734 EGRL

>member
-1 VRSKG
+1 MRSKG
-6 PKTAE
+6 PKTPV
-11 QNLMPR
+11 QDRMSR
-17 KKRGVTPSAT
+17 KKRGIAPSAS
-27 PAMSENAN
+27 PAASATDN
-35 PSDRH
+35 PSDRY

-66 NRAIVTENGFDTV
+66 NRAIVTENGFRAV
-79 EQLIGLTDYD
+79 EELIGLTDYD
-89 INGEAARRAG
+89 IHGEAAQRAG

-136 LKDKAGN
+136 LRDKAGN

-179 IEDFLEEFVKAI
+179 IEDFLEEFVKEI
-191 ENLATGLACA
+191 ENLATGLVCA
-201 VRVFDAADGEPSV
+201 VRVFAAAAGEPSV
-214 YASPALAQEE
+214 YASPALAQQE

-237 CLTHPAE
+237 SLPQPVGNT
-244 HIAFSFDIPA
+244 AFSFDIPA

-264 CMLAS
+264 CMLAG
-269 RKPEAALLEFIG
+269 RKPDAELVEFIG

-294 RASEHIAFLADHD
+294 RAAEHIAFLADHD

-322 PEILAAAAKTHRRVG
+322 PEILAAATKAKRRVG

-344 NFKQIN
+344 NFRQIN

-357 GDTLLSKTAER
+357 GDALLSKTAGR
-368 IAKSLRKNDL
+368 IAKSLRRDDL

-391 EEGRNDVEA
+391 EERRDDVET
-400 RLQRIRA
+400 RLRRIRA

-413 RIGNYDIKVTCS
+413 RIGNYDIKITCS

-449 YEAKHNGRDSIAT
+449 YDAKHNGRDSIAT

-479 ELRKAVKR
+479 ELRKAVER

-495 PQVDLVSGAISGVEA
+495 PQVDLVSGRISGVEA
-510 LVRWQHPTEGLL
+510 LVRWQHPVEGLL

-542 SILRK
+542 SILNK

-552 QAWAAAGLLP
+552 QAWAAAGLSP

-593 SLLEIEIT
+593 SMLEIEIT
-601 ETLIIQDVETSVRIM
+601 ETLIIQDVDTSVRIM

-651 DRSFLTHLPKK
+651 DRSFLTHLPEK

-684 AEGVEA
+684 AEGVETS
-690 GEQAAFLRDAGCP
+690 EQATFLRNAGCP

-714 PAEVIE
+714 PAEAIA
-720 DMLAKKT
+720 DMLAKMALL
-727 IFPTGLT
+727 PTGLSQST
-734 EDSK
+734 L

>member
-1 VRSKG
+1 MRSKG

-439 EIVAAADLAM
+439 EIVAASDLAM

>member
-1 VRSKG
+1 MRSKG

-11 QNLMPR
+11 QNRMPR

-121 MRGDIDRWLMMSRVP
+121 MRGDVDRWLMMSRVP

-294 RASEHIAFLADHD
+294 RAAEHIAFLADHD

-651 DRSFLTHLPKK
+651 DRSFLTHLPEK

-690 GEQAAFLRDAGCP
+690 GEQATFLREAGCP

-727 IFPTGLT
+727 IFPTGLP

>member
-1 VRSKG
+1 MRSKG

-11 QNLMPR
+11 QNRMPR

-136 LKDKAGN
+136 LKDEAGN

-191 ENLATGLACA
+191 ENLATGLVCA
-201 VRVFDAADGEPSV
+201 VRVFDAAAGEPSV

-294 RASEHIAFLADHD
+294 RAAEHIAFLADHD

-575 GGLVQ
+575 GGLGQ

-651 DRSFLTHLPKK
+651 DRSFLTHLPEK

-690 GEQAAFLRDAGCP
+690 GEQATFLREAGCP

-727 IFPTGLT
+727 IFPTGLP

>member
-1 VRSKG
+1 MRSKG

-11 QNLMPR
+11 QNRMPR

-136 LKDKAGN
+136 LKDEAGN

-191 ENLATGLACA
+191 ENLATGLVCA
-201 VRVFDAADGEPSV
+201 VRVFDAAAGEPSV

-294 RASEHIAFLADHD
+294 RAAEHIAFLADHD

-357 GDTLLSKTAER
+357 GDMLLSKTAER

-378 VLRVGGDEFVIIL
+378 VLRVGGDEFIIIL

-495 PQVDLVSGAISGVEA
+495 PQVDLGSGAISGVEA

-552 QAWAAAGLLP
+552 QAWAAAGLSP

-580 QIRSVLKETGLAP
+580 QIRSVLTETGLAP

-651 DRSFLTHLPKK
+651 DRSFLTHLPEK

-727 IFPTGLT
+727 IFPTGLP
-734 EDSK
+734 EVSK

>member
-157 KASERLLQA
+157 KASERLLKA

>member
-1 VRSKG
+1 MS
-6 PKTAE
+6 
-11 QNLMPR
+11 R
-17 KKRGVTPSAT
+17 KKRDITPSAS
-27 PAMSENAN
+27 PAMGENAN
-35 PSDRH
+35 PSGRH
-40 ALLEAMIDHVPD
+40 TLLEAMIDHVPD

-66 NRAIVTENGFDTV
+66 NRAIVTENGFESV
-79 EQLIGLTDYD
+79 EELIGLTDYD
-89 INGEAARRAG
+89 IHGEAARHAG

-136 LKDKAGN
+136 LKDKSGK

-201 VRVFDAADGEPSV
+201 VRVFEAAVGEPSV
-214 YASPALAQEE
+214 YVSPALAQQA
-224 GLAALVSSVSDPE
+224 GLTALISNVSD
-237 CLTHPAE
+237 AE
-244 HIAFSFDIPA
+244 SLAHSGEDTAFSFDIPA

-264 CMLAS
+264 CKLAG
-269 RKPEAALLEFIG
+269 RKPDEALVEFIG

-294 RASEHIAFLADHD
+294 RAAEHIAFLADHD

-322 PEILAAAAKTHRRVG
+322 PEILAAAAKANRRVG

-357 GDTLLSKTAER
+357 GDALLSKTAGR
-368 IAKSLRKNDL
+368 IAASLKQNDL

-391 EEGRNDVEA
+391 EEHKDDVEN

-425 IGMAFFPEHGETTA
+425 IGMAFFPQHGETTA

-449 YEAKHNGRDSIAT
+449 YEVKHNGRDSIAT

-479 ELRKAVKR
+479 EMRKAVER

-495 PQVDLVSGAISGVEA
+495 PQVDLANGRISGVEA

-522 GPAEFIG
+522 GPVEFIG

-537 VELGE
+537 VELGAN
-542 SILRK
+542 ILRK

-552 QAWAAAGLLP
+552 QAWVAAGLSP

-616 RAIKQMGVSL
+616 HAIKQMGVSL

-651 DRSFLTHLPKK
+651 DRSFLTHLPEK
-662 TKDSAIVSIMIQ
+662 TKDSAIVTIMIQ

-684 AEGVEA
+684 AEGVETA
-690 GEQAAFLRDAGCP
+690 EQATFLRAAGCP
-703 YGQGYYFSRPV
+703 YGQGYYFSRPL
-714 PAEVIE
+714 PADAIE
-720 DMLAKKT
+720 AMLGNTTTFLASLSSDRT
-727 IFPTGLT
+727 
-734 EDSK
+734 

>member
-1 VRSKG
+1 MRSKG
-6 PKTAE
+6 PKTPE
-11 QNLMPR
+11 ENRMSR
-17 KKRGVTPSAT
+17 KKRDVTPSAI
-27 PAMSENAN
+27 PDMSENTN

-89 INGEAARRAG
+89 INGEAAQRAG
-99 IPDTEARVMRTGE
+99 IPETEARVMRTGE

-121 MRGDIDRWLMMSRVP
+121 MRGDVDRWLMMSRVA
-136 LKDKAGN
+136 LRDKAGK

-166 QAHILEMIVAAAR
+166 QARILEMIVAAAR

-201 VRVFDAADGEPSV
+201 VRVFDDAEGEPSV
-214 YASPALAQEE
+214 YASPALAQQE
-224 GLAALVSSVSDPE
+224 GLAALIASVSDPE
-237 CLTHPAE
+237 RLSHPAE
-244 HIAFSFDIPA
+244 HVAFSFDIPA

-269 RKPEAALLEFIG
+269 REPDAALVEFIG

-294 RASEHIAFLADHD
+294 RAAEHIAFLADHD

-322 PEILAAAAKTHRRVG
+322 PEILAAAAKANRRVG

-357 GDTLLSKTAER
+357 GDALLAKTAER
-368 IAKSLRKNDL
+368 IAKSLRKYDL

-391 EEGRNDVEA
+391 EERKDDVEN

-413 RIGNYDIKVTCS
+413 RIGNYDIKVTSS

-470 LRKKFTRIE
+470 LRKKFNRIE
-479 ELRKAVKR
+479 ELRKAVER

-495 PQVDLVSGAISGVEA
+495 PQVDLVSGRVSGVEA

-537 VELGE
+537 VELGAN
-542 SILRK
+542 ILRK
-547 ACRQA
+547 ACHQA
-552 QAWAAAGLLP
+552 QAWVAAGLPP
-562 VKMAVNISPRQFQ
+562 VKIAVNISPRQFQ

-601 ETLIIQDVETSVRIM
+601 ETLIIQDVEASVRIM

-651 DRSFLTHLPKK
+651 DRSFLTHLPEK
-662 TKDSAIVSIMIQ
+662 TKDSAIVTIMIQ

-684 AEGVEA
+684 AEGVETA
-690 GEQAAFLRDAGCP
+690 EQAAFLRMAGCP
-703 YGQGYYFSRPV
+703 YGQGYYFSRPL
-714 PAEVIE
+714 PADAVEV
-720 DMLAKKT
+720 MLRNT
-727 IFPTGLT
+727 TTFPTGLSS
-734 EDSK
+734 DRP

>member
-1 VRSKG
+1 MS
-6 PKTAE
+6 
-11 QNLMPR
+11 R
-17 KKRGVTPSAT
+17 KKRDVTPSAT
-27 PAMSENAN
+27 PDMSENSN

-201 VRVFDAADGEPSV
+201 VRVFDAAEGEPSV
-214 YASPALAQEE
+214 YASPALAQQK

-237 CLTHPAE
+237 SLVHPAE
-244 HIAFSFDIPA
+244 HMAFSFDIPA

-264 CMLAS
+264 CMLAG
-269 RKPEAALLEFIG
+269 RQPDAALVEFIG

-294 RASEHIAFLADHD
+294 RVAEHIAFLADHD

-322 PEILAAAAKTHRRVG
+322 PEILAAAAKANRRVG

-357 GDTLLSKTAER
+357 GDALLSKTAER

-391 EEGRNDVEA
+391 EERRNDVENL
-400 RLQRIRA
+400 LQRIRA

-449 YEAKHNGRDSIAT
+449 YEAKHSGRDSIAT

-495 PQVDLVSGAISGVEA
+495 PQVDLFSGRISGVEA

-522 GPAEFIG
+522 SPAEFIG

-542 SILRK
+542 SILKK

-552 QAWAAAGLLP
+552 QAWAAAGLSP

-580 QIRSVLKETGLAP
+580 QIRSVLTETGLAP

-651 DRSFLTHLPKK
+651 DRSFLTHLPEK

-690 GEQAAFLRDAGCP
+690 GEQATFLRDAGCP

-714 PAEVIE
+714 PAEAIE
-720 DMLAKKT
+720 DMLAKTT
-727 IFPTGLT
+727 IFATGLP
-734 EDSK
+734 EDHL

>member
-1 VRSKG
+1 MRSKG
-6 PKTAE
+6 PKTPV
-11 QNLMPR
+11 QDRMSR
-17 KKRGVTPSAT
+17 KKRGIAPSAS
-27 PAMSENAN
+27 PAASATDN
-35 PSDRH
+35 PSDRY

-66 NRAIVTENGFDTV
+66 NRAIVTENGFRAV
-79 EQLIGLTDYD
+79 EELIGLTDYD
-89 INGEAARRAG
+89 IHGEAAQRAG

-136 LKDKAGN
+136 LRDKAGN

-179 IEDFLEEFVKAI
+179 IEDFLEEFVKEI
-191 ENLATGLACA
+191 ENLATGLVCA
-201 VRVFDAADGEPSV
+201 VRVFAAAAGEPSV
-214 YASPALAQEE
+214 YASPALAQQE

-237 CLTHPAE
+237 SLPQPVGNT
-244 HIAFSFDIPA
+244 AFSFDIPA

-264 CMLAS
+264 CMLAG
-269 RKPEAALLEFIG
+269 RKPDAELVEFIG

-294 RASEHIAFLADHD
+294 RAAEHIAFLADHD

-322 PEILAAAAKTHRRVG
+322 PEILAAATKAKRRVG

-357 GDTLLSKTAER
+357 GDALLSKTAGR
-368 IAKSLRKNDL
+368 IAKSLRRDDL

-391 EEGRNDVEA
+391 EERRDDVET
-400 RLQRIRA
+400 RLRRIRA

-413 RIGNYDIKVTCS
+413 RIGNYDIKITCS

-449 YEAKHNGRDSIAT
+449 YDAKHNGRDSIAT

-479 ELRKAVKR
+479 ELRKAVER

-495 PQVDLVSGAISGVEA
+495 PQVDLVSGRISGVEA
-510 LVRWQHPTEGLL
+510 LVRWQHPVEGLL

-542 SILRK
+542 SILNK

-552 QAWAAAGLLP
+552 QAWAAAGLSP

-593 SLLEIEIT
+593 SMLEIEIT
-601 ETLIIQDVETSVRIM
+601 ETLIIQDVDTSVRIM

-651 DRSFLTHLPKK
+651 DRSFLTHLPEK

-684 AEGVEA
+684 AEGVETS
-690 GEQAAFLRDAGCP
+690 EQATFLRNAGCP

-714 PAEVIE
+714 PAEAIA
-720 DMLAKKT
+720 DMLAKMALL
-727 IFPTGLT
+727 PTGLSQST
-734 EDSK
+734 L

>member
-1 VRSKG
+1 MRSKG
-6 PKTAE
+6 PKTPE
-11 QNLMPR
+11 ENRMSR
-17 KKRGVTPSAT
+17 KKRDVTPSAI
-27 PAMSENAN
+27 PDMGENAN

-89 INGEAARRAG
+89 IHGEAAQRAG
-99 IPDTEARVMRTGE
+99 IPETEARVMRTGE

-166 QAHILEMIVAAAR
+166 QARILQMIVAAAR

-201 VRVFDAADGEPSV
+201 VRVFEAAEGEPSV
-214 YASPALAQEE
+214 YASPALAQQE
-224 GLAALVSSVSDPE
+224 GLAALFASVSDPE
-237 CLTHPAE
+237 RLTHPAE
-244 HIAFSFDIPA
+244 HVAFSFDIPA

-264 CMLAS
+264 CMLAG
-269 RKPEAALLEFIG
+269 REPDAALVEFIG

-294 RASEHIAFLADHD
+294 RAAEHIAFLADHD

-322 PEILAAAAKTHRRVG
+322 PEILAAAAKANRRVG

-344 NFKQIN
+344 NFKHIN

-357 GDTLLSKTAER
+357 GDALLSKTAER

-391 EEGRNDVEA
+391 EERKNDVEN

-425 IGMAFFPEHGETTA
+425 IGMAFFPEHGETPA

-449 YEAKHNGRDSIAT
+449 YEAKHAGRDSIAT

-479 ELRKAVKR
+479 ELRKAVQR

-495 PQVDLVSGAISGVEA
+495 PQVDLASGRISGVEA

-537 VELGE
+537 VELGAN
-542 SILRK
+542 ILRK
-547 ACRQA
+547 ACHQA
-552 QAWAAAGLLP
+552 QAWVAAGLSP
-562 VKMAVNISPRQFQ
+562 VKIAVNISPRQFQ

-601 ETLIIQDVETSVRIM
+601 ETLIIQDVEASVRIM

-651 DRSFLTHLPKK
+651 DRSFLTHLPEK
-662 TKDSAIVSIMIQ
+662 TKDSAIVTIMIQ
-674 LAGSLGIDVI
+674 LAGSLDIDVI
-684 AEGVEA
+684 AEGVETA
-690 GEQAAFLRDAGCP
+690 EQAAFLRMAGCP
-703 YGQGYYFSRPV
+703 YGQGYYFSRPL
-714 PAEVIE
+714 PADAIAA
-720 DMLAKKT
+720 MLRNT
-727 IFPTGLT
+727 TTFPAGLSS
-734 EDSK
+734 DRP